1 MSVYVLIHGSYQ
13 GGWIWKPTADELRK
27 SGHIVYAPTLDGC
40 AERADAIRPGITI
53 ATQAKEVSDFLFYED
68 LRNVNL
74 VCTSTG
80 GLVTCKIA
88 EHSRDRISHIYFV
101 DALAPQPGEM
111 VRDIVNR
118 DPSSPQITT
127 ELTRGPSKEELEDKL
142 FKDLDPGLKKWA
154 TERVTMHP
162 IEASDAPGELDNFW
176 NQEWKSTVI
185 RCTLSS
191 NPSKEHQSRTSKAL
205 NADWYELEAGHYPML
220 SHPKELSSLITN

>member
-1 MSVYVLIHGSYQ
+1 
-13 GGWIWKPTADELRK
+13 
-27 SGHIVYAPTLDGC
+27 LDGC

-185 RCTLSS
+185 RCTLSG

>member
-1 MSVYVLIHGSYQ
+1 
-13 GGWIWKPTADELRK
+13 
-27 SGHIVYAPTLDGC
+27 LDGC

-88 EHSRDRISHIYFV
+88 EHSRNRISHIYFV

-185 RCTLSS
+185 RCTLSG

>member
-1 MSVYVLIHGSYQ
+1 
-13 GGWIWKPTADELRK
+13 
-27 SGHIVYAPTLDGC
+27 LDGC

-88 EHSRDRISHIYFV
+88 EHSRNRISHIYFV

-185 RCTLSS
+185 RCTLSG

-220 SHPKELSSLITN
+220 SHPKELSFLITN